1 VYNPDR
7 AWRNGNSKPAAREA
21 TMLTKNARL
30 VLALTAAI
38 PLAFAACTDN
48 NLVTPGNVA
57 GTYQLTLFRGV
68 TPPVTDT
75 YQASDNISG
84 FPNGGTATWTDG
96 SLVLGADGT
105 FVETNN
111 VTLSPIG
118 GTNQLSAFTS
128 LGTYSLSGNT
138 ITLIAPAQNGF
149 APRNVT
155 GAVTANSIS
164 YQESNGAGSF
174 DTFTYQR

>member
-7 AWRNGNSKPAAREA
+7 AWRNGNFKPAAREA
-21 TMLTKNARL
+21 SMLTKNARL
-30 VLALTAAI
+30 ILALTAAI
-38 PLAFAACTDN
+38 PLSFAACTDN
-48 NLVTPGNVA
+48 NLVTPGNVV

-75 YQASDNISG
+75 YQASDNVAG
-84 FPNGGTATWTDG
+84 FPSGGTATWTDG
-96 SLVLGADGT
+96 TIILSADRT

-118 GTNQLSAFTS
+118 GTQQQSAFTS
-128 LGTYSLSGNT
+128 LGTYAVSGNT
-138 ITLIAPAQNGF
+138 ITLTAPAQNGF
-149 APRNVT
+149 AARNLT
-155 GAVTANSIS
+155 GAVTLNSIS